1 MLETY
6 GKRKFI
12 VYILIKEQKQIK
24 ALVIISYYK
33 TANKYS
39 DNAWAV
45 ALTEMR
51 LQQQMSR
58 WATKIRQYVSKSNKY
73 LRRRLKLEATRP
85 EITRG
90 TARFNFKISADR
102 DVSEVSEYVKLGI

>member
-51 LQQQMSR
+51 L
-58 WATKIRQYVSKSNKY
+58 
-73 LRRRLKLEATRP
+73 
-85 EITRG
+85 
-90 TARFNFKISADR
+90 TAA
-102 DVSEVSEYVKLGI
+102 DVSVSYKNKTICQQE